1 MDSDRWART
10 ADLLRARLVRRI
22 MDAGTLRDPAW
33 RAAFERVPRHVFVPY
48 YYRPYPGGR
57 GWDRLAA
64 DDPDPRRRARWLA
77 GAYEDIP
84 LVTRVR
90 EGALVSSSSQPSLM
104 AAMLEALE
112 MREGQTVLEIGTG
125 TGYNAAL
132 LAHRLGGSA
141 VTTVDLDEEITDAAR
156 DHLAAVGF
164 APGPGGR
171 GRVTVL
177 TGDGALGCH
186 ERAPFDRIMATC
198 ELASVPEAWLRQCRP
213 GGMVLAPIA
222 DGLAALRVTDATHAE
237 GRFLSTPAYFV
248 ALRGPGAPPHPA
260 PAPVRGDERA
270 RATHVPPAVLDDDAF
285 RFVLALAAGELEIS
299 WAFGGRGAAITA
311 PDGSTVRAQRDGTVL
326 VAGPRD
332 LWAVVEDSYRL
343 WRRERFARRERFGV
357 TVSGSRQWAWLDA
370 PDGPHIWPLR

>member
-10 ADLLRARLVRRI
+10 AGLLRARLVRRI
-22 MDAGTLRDPAW
+22 IDAGTLRDPAW
-33 RAAFERVPRHVFVPY
+33 LAAFEQVPRHVFVPY

-57 GWDRLAA
+57 GWDRLAV

-84 LVTRVR
+84 LVTRVH
-90 EGALVSSSSQPSLM
+90 EGVLVSSSSQPSLM
-104 AAMLEALE
+104 AMMLEELAVL
-112 MREGQTVLEIGTG
+112 EGQTILEIGTG

-141 VTTVDLDEEITDAAR
+141 VTTVDLDEEMTEAASR
-156 DHLAAVGF
+156 HLAAVGLR
-164 APGPGGR
+164 AA
-171 GRVTVL
+171 VL

-198 ELASVPEAWLRQCRP
+198 ELASVPDAWLRQCRP

-222 DGLAALRVTDATHAE
+222 DGLAVLRVTDATHAE
-237 GRFLSTPAYFV
+237 GRFLDTPAYFV
-248 ALRGPGAPPHPA
+248 ALRGPGAPAHP
-260 PAPVRGDERA
+260 PPVPVRREGRA
-270 RATHVPPAVLDDDAF
+270 RSTHVPPAVLDDDVF
-285 RFVLALAAGELEIS
+285 RFVLALAAGELEVS
-299 WAFGGRGAAITA
+299 WAFGGGGVAITA
-311 PDGSTVRAQRDGTVL
+311 PDGSAVRAQRDGTVL
-326 VAGPRD
+326 VTGERD

-343 WRRERFARRERFGV
+343 WRRQRFPRRERFGV

-370 PDGPHIWPLR
+370 PDGPCVWPLG

>member
-10 ADLLRARLVRRI
+10 AGLLRARLVRRI
-22 MDAGTLRDPAW
+22 LDAGTLRDPAW
-33 RAAFERVPRHVFVPY
+33 RTAFEQVPRHVFVPY

-84 LVTRVR
+84 LVTRVQ
-90 EGALVSSSSQPSLM
+90 EGQLVSSSSQPSLM
-104 AAMLEALE
+104 AMMLEALE
-112 MREGQTVLEIGTG
+112 VQQGQAVLEIGTG

-132 LAHRLGGSA
+132 LAHRLGGCA
-141 VTTVDLDEEITDAAR
+141 VTTVDLEEEITDAAR

-164 APGPGGR
+164 VSQGR

-222 DGLAALRVTDATHAE
+222 DGLAALRVTDAAHAE
-237 GRFLSTPAYFV
+237 GRFLDTPAYFV
-248 ALRGPGAPPHPA
+248 ALRGSGAPPHPL
-260 PAPVRGDERA
+260 PAPVGEDGRVRG
-270 RATHVPPAVLDDDAF
+270 TNVPPVVLDDDVF
-285 RFVLALAAGELEIS
+285 RFVLALSAGELEVS
-299 WAFGGRGAAITA
+299 WAFGGGGVAIAA

-326 VAGPRD
+326 VSGPRD

-343 WRRERFARRERFGV
+343 WRRERFPRRARFGV
-357 TVSGSRQWAWLDA
+357 SVSGSRQWAWLDA
-370 PDGPHIWPLR
+370 PDGPCVWPLG